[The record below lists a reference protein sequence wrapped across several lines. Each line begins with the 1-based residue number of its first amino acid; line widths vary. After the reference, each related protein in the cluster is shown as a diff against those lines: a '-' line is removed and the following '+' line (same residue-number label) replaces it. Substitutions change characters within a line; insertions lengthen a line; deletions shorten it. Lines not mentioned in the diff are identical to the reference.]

1 MEQFTYMSLKKLKKL
16 FKRENREKNQSL
28 FRKFYHK
35 YAKKHWKL
43 VVFALILNCIVA
55 LTTSAVAYLIGPA
68 VGDVFGKKSIKLLFS
83 MCVAIV
89 SCYVV
94 KAFAVY
100 FYTLSMNFLSL
111 KIVNALRFD
120 IFKTLVSMKM
130 TDINNLSKGRFMT
143 LLQNDINKIQS
154 CIGELIIEI
163 VKDVVQ
169 IVTLTIVVFKA
180 NWKMALFVCFCYPI
194 IFVPLRKLNKTIK
207 EKAESQQESW
217 QLITSKTMDVQNG
230 ISTIK
235 AYNSIKAENVYFLKL
250 IKDLVK
256 KTIVATKI
264 WSLYSPIN
272 EIFGGILISILMI
285 MGGYQVIY
293 NAMTLA
299 DFVSFLAAL
308 MMMIRP
314 IKRFIDNLSRV
325 PAYIVSM
332 ERVDDFLT
340 NTEKEQIFVGERPD
354 LTSPLI
360 EFKNVNFNY
369 NIERE
374 DGENENIVLNNIN
387 FTIKPKSKIAFVG
400 LSGSGKT
407 TIMNLLLRLYDIES
421 GEILING
428 TNIQDIAISHLRKNV
443 AYVCQDNFLFDSTI
457 RENII
462 YNTPKSSFTQE
473 EFEEAIANAKAEFV
487 HQLPNGVDEEVGL
500 DGSRLSMGQKQRI
513 AIARALLRKAPIMIF
528 DEVTSALDA
537 NTEADIR
544 DMIFKEMKDKTVFLI
559 AHRLTTIT
567 DCDCIYVMSKGEI
580 VEYGTHKELL
590 EKKGMYNTLW
600 QNFQHK
606 TID

>member
-1 MEQFTYMSLKKLKKL
+1 M
-16 FKRENREKNQSL
+16 
-28 FRKFYHK
+28 
-35 YAKKHWKL
+35 
-43 VVFALILNCIVA
+43 
-55 LTTSAVAYLIGPA
+55 
-68 VGDVFGKKSIKLLFS
+68 
-83 MCVAIV
+83 
-89 SCYVV
+89 
-94 KAFAVY
+94 
-100 FYTLSMNFLSL
+100 
-111 KIVNALRFD
+111 
-120 IFKTLVSMKM
+120 
-130 TDINNLSKGRFMT
+130 
-143 LLQNDINKIQS
+143 
-154 CIGELIIEI
+154 
-163 VKDVVQ
+163 
-169 IVTLTIVVFKA
+169 
-180 NWKMALFVCFCYPI
+180 
-194 IFVPLRKLNKTIK
+194 
-207 EKAESQQESW
+207 
-217 QLITSKTMDVQNG
+217 
-230 ISTIK
+230 
-235 AYNSIKAENVYFLKL
+235 
-250 IKDLVK
+250 
-256 KTIVATKI
+256 
-264 WSLYSPIN
+264 
-272 EIFGGILISILMI
+272 
-285 MGGYQVIY
+285 
-293 NAMTLA
+293 
-299 DFVSFLAAL
+299 
-308 MMMIRP
+308 
-314 IKRFIDNLSRV
+314 
-325 PAYIVSM
+325 
-332 ERVDDFLT
+332 
-340 NTEKEQIFVGERPD
+340 
-354 LTSPLI
+354 
-360 EFKNVNFNY
+360 
-369 NIERE
+369 
-374 DGENENIVLNNIN
+374 
-387 FTIKPKSKIAFVG
+387 
-400 LSGSGKT
+400 SGSGKT